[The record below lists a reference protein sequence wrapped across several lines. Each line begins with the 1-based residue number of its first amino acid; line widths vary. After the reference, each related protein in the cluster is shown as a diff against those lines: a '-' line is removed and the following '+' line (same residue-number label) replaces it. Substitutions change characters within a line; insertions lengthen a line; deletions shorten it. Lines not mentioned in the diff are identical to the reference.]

1 MWFLLLIVLLLVDS
15 IFLYFISTNFSKM
28 ISNIQGSPMKVNF
41 GYALLV
47 YAIMF
52 IQLYY
57 FILLKNGTLL
67 EAFLLGSSTYGI
79 YEFTSAS
86 LFSKWNYKLALL
98 DTLWGGILY
107 ALTIYIVR
115 YIKSLNKSIKTIV

>member
-1 MWFLLLIVLLLVDS
+1 MWLLLIVLLVLDA
-15 IFLYFISTNFSKM
+15 IFLYIMSNHFSKL
-28 ISNIQGSPMKVNF
+28 ILNIQRSPMKVNI

-47 YAIMF
+47 YVFIV

-67 EAFLLGSSTYGI
+67 EAFILGLTTYGL
-79 YEFTSAS
+79 YEFTSAAV
-86 LFSKWNYKLALL
+86 FDKWNYKLAIV

-107 ALTIYIVR
+107 SLTIFIVR
-115 YIKSLNKSIKTIV
+115 YIMSLNISIKTIV

>member
-1 MWFLLLIVLLLVDS
+1 MWLLLLIVLFLVDS
-15 IFLYFISTNFSKM
+15 IFLYFISTNFSRM
-28 ISNIQGSPMKVNF
+28 ILNIQGSPMKVNIV
-41 GYALLV
+41 YALLV
-47 YAIMF
+47 YIFIF

-57 FILLKNGTLL
+57 FILLKHGTLL
-67 EAFLLGSSTYGI
+67 DAFILGSTTYGI

-86 LFSKWNYKLALL
+86 VFNKWNYKLAII

-115 YIKSLNKSIKTIV
+115 YIMSLNKSIKTIV

>member
-1 MWFLLLIVLLLVDS
+1 MWLLLIVLLVLDAL
-15 IFLYFISTNFSKM
+15 FLYVMSNRFSNL
-28 ISNIQGSPMKVNF
+28 ILNIQRSPMNVNF

-47 YAIMF
+47 YVFIV

-67 EAFLLGSSTYGI
+67 EAFMLGLTTYGL

-86 LFSKWNYKLALL
+86 VFDKWNYKLAII

-115 YIKSLNKSIKTIV
+115 YIRSLNKSIKTIV